1 MLALQVHD
9 FRLELLERL
18 VACRHRPA
26 QTFDL
31 GFRLAVIGGLLECP
45 RILLPQPLRQLHG
58 VCIGVRNIHQ
68 QLRQHDSDS
77 AGQAGCAQLPLR
89 PPLPQRRNL
98 PLQPICTP
106 GFVLQVD
113 EHPPAVHRLILE
125 RLLQLLHGRLQLRV

>member
-77 AGQAGCAQLPLR
+77 AGQAGYVQRKQLRFRSLLLELR
-89 PPLPQRRNL
+89 SFLLRR
-98 PLQPICTP
+98 
-106 GFVLQVD
+106 
-113 EHPPAVHRLILE
+113 HRSQSGLIPF
-125 RLLQLLHGRLQLRV
+125 LLQLSHLRIPL